1 MLKNIL
7 LISVLFLLLD
17 SIYLNLVSNKAS
29 KMIYNIQK
37 SKMELNLL
45 GAIICYMFIVVL
57 FYHFIIVKKGS
68 LFDAFLLGLCVYG
81 IYDATNYAL
90 IKNLSL
96 TFSMMDTLWGGVLFA
111 SVFYIYKR
119 ILKR

>member
-17 SIYLNLVSNKAS
+17 SIYLTLVSNKAS

-37 SKMELNLL
+37 SKMELNIL
-45 GAIICYMFIVVL
+45 GAVICYMFIVVL

-90 IKNLSL
+90 IKNWSL
-96 TFSMMDTLWGGVLFA
+96 TFSMMDSLWGGVLFA

>member
-1 MLKNIL
+1 MVKNIL
-7 LISVLFLLLD
+7 FISVLFLLLD
-17 SIYLNLVSNKAS
+17 SIYLNLISNKAS

-90 IKNLSL
+90 IKNWSL